1 MFDFTVFPVLETQRL
16 ILREIVSA
24 DAEAIFTLRSDAE
37 VTKFNGVPTYVRI
50 EQAHEL
56 IESMVKCYYD
66 KRELRWGLTLKGD
79 DRLIGMCGYNYW
91 VRQDYRAS
99 IGYDLSRAFWGQ
111 GIMPEALRAIIEFGF
126 ERMALNRIEADA
138 SAENIAS
145 IRVLHKLGFQREG
158 LQREQYFEYGEFHDL
173 VLFSLLRSD
182 YFGAN
187 STWVAQSSTSSL

>member
-1 MFDFTVFPVLETQRL
+1 LFDFTVFPVLETQRL

-79 DRLIGMCGYNYW
+79 DRLIG
-91 VRQDYRAS
+91 
-99 IGYDLSRAFWGQ
+99 

-173 VLFSLLRSD
+173 VLFSLLRGD